1 VTPSETADALRRQF
15 GNAVQDVVYFRGEV
29 SAVIETESIVDV
41 ARYCHDE
48 LDYDFLSDVSCVDW
62 LDRSPR
68 FDVIYHLTS
77 LPHASRFRLKVRTDE
92 DVPIPTVSVVW
103 GAANWSEREVWD
115 LFGVDFAGHPDL
127 RRLLLPD
134 GWIGHPLRKDY
145 AQTQIALP
153 RPKSD
158 KVYK

>member
-1 VTPSETADALRRQF
+1 MTPNETADALRRQF

-41 ARYCHDE
+41 ARYCHDDLE
-48 LDYDFLSDVSCVDW
+48 YDLLSDVSCVDW

-92 DVPIPTVSVVW
+92 EAPVPTLSVVW
-103 GAANWSEREVWD
+103 GAANWPEREVWD

-145 AQTQIALP
+145 PQTQIALP